1 MTIDIVDSSGR
12 FMGELRLS
20 ATVSVVD
27 VGAGHVALT
36 DREGN
41 LLGTI
46 ATRQG
51 YHSSDLLELRGQVAP
66 RSRMKPDSVPELA
79 VVGLDSEQRQV
90 LADLVEAE
98 RKHATR
104 WWTMLNEMRAR
115 RELPDWVR
123 ERFVG
128 SAADYDR
135 WLNDCTETNSALFG
149 RRKYIHGEGE
159 LEIAETWVGDVLFGV
174 TRRPG
179 PVEGAKSAESVE
191 QLRES
196 VLQHLSGEIAL
207 VGTNERKPS

>member
-20 ATVSVVD
+20 GAVSVVD
-27 VGAGHVALT
+27 IGADAIALT
-36 DREGN
+36 DGDGN

-51 YHSSDLLELRGQVAP
+51 YYSSDLVELRGQASP

-79 VVGLDSEQRQV
+79 VVGLDPEQRQV
-90 LADLVEAE
+90 LADLVDAE

-128 SAADYDR
+128 SAADHDR
-135 WLNDCTETNSALFG
+135 WLSDCTETNSALFG

-159 LEIAETWVGDVLFGV
+159 LEIVETWVGDVLFEV
-174 TRRPG
+174 TRRPDPAG
-179 PVEGAKSAESVE
+179 RAKSAESVE
-191 QLRES
+191 QLQES